1 MTEEIQELQ
10 VKILRLNTGEDIIG
24 ACLMDDE
31 HGCVGVEN
39 PMKMHFKRVAMAGR
53 SMLVMAPWLPL
64 EIIEENYATI
74 NYDDIITVIDP
85 KRNLIEHYTNT
96 ILEIEASMHLEKNNE
111 LIEDE
116 GEEEVDEDTMQE
128 MLNSL
133 KESKKNRLH

>member
-39 PMKMHFKRVAMAGR
+39 PMKMHLKRVSMAGQA
-53 SMLVMAPWLPL
+53 MLVMAPWLPL
-64 EIIEENYATI
+64 EVIEDNYATI
-74 NYDDIITVIDP
+74 NYDDIITVVDP
-85 KRNLIEHYTNT
+85 KQNLIEHYNNT
-96 ILEIEASMHLEKNNE
+96 VLEIEASMSLGKQGE

-116 GEEEVDEDTMQE
+116 SEEEVDEDTMQE